1 MGSNSARLKIPAR
14 SRLNKNMTNNNPKI
28 SVCVPIHDMTN
39 GDKFLWRLVN
49 SLTSQTFRDWELIIT
64 KEGHMAENTN
74 VAIKKARGEIIK
86 ILYLDDYLAHPD
98 SLKVIVDN
106 FKGGWL
112 ATGCLHDDGI
122 SVGSPHFPE
131 WNDDIFTGNN
141 TIGSPSVIAIENNN
155 PLLFDE
161 NMSWMLDVDYYTQL
175 YDRYGEP
182 TLVNDLNVVLGIG
195 SHQMTQI
202 LTNDEKLAEYQLI
215 NQKYA
220 K

>member
-1 MGSNSARLKIPAR
+1 MNGSQSLKNGFI
-14 SRLNKNMTNNNPKI
+14 KKMNNPKI

-49 SLTSQTFRDWELIIT
+49 SLMSQTFKDYELIIT
-64 KEGHMAENTN
+64 KEGRMAENTN
-74 VAIKKARGEIIK
+74 AGIKKARGEIIK
-86 ILYLDDYLAHPD
+86 IIYMDDYLAHPD

-122 SVGSPHFPE
+122 SVGSPHLPE
-131 WNDDIFTGNN
+131 WNEDIAKGVN
-141 TIGSPSVIAIENNN
+141 TIGSPSVVAVENNN

-161 NMSWMLDVDYYTQL
+161 EMSWLLDCDYYKRL
-175 YDRYGEP
+175 FDRYGLP
-182 TLVNDLNVVLGIG
+182 ILLDDLNVVLGIG
-195 SHQMTQI
+195 IHQMTKI
-202 LTNDEKLAEYQLI
+202 LTNDEKLMEYQLI

>member
-1 MGSNSARLKIPAR
+1 M
-14 SRLNKNMTNNNPKI
+14 NNPKI
-28 SVCVPIHDMTN
+28 SICVPIHDMTN

-49 SLTSQTFRDWELIIT
+49 SLMSQTFKDYELIIT
-64 KEGHMAENTN
+64 KEGRMAENTN
-74 VAIKKARGEIIK
+74 AGIKKARGEIIK
-86 ILYLDDYLAHPD
+86 IIYMDDYLAHPD

-122 SVGSPHFPE
+122 SVGSPHLPE
-131 WNDDIFTGNN
+131 WNEDIAKGVN
-141 TIGSPSVIAIENNN
+141 TIGSPSVVAVENNN

-161 NMSWMLDVDYYTQL
+161 EMSWLLDCDYYKRL
-175 YDRYGEP
+175 FDRYGLP
-182 TLVNDLNVVLGIG
+182 ILLDDLNVVLGIG
-195 SHQMTQI
+195 IHQMTKI
-202 LTNDEKLAEYQLI
+202 LTNDEKLMEYQLI